1 MSIFM
6 QSKATFSDILFL
18 VTVGNSLQLRYKSN
32 AVSENMEITTKRMIM
47 TRNPFNI
54 SNEYY
59 LFH

>member
-32 AVSENMEITTKRMIM
+32 AVSENMEVTTKRMIM
-47 TRNPFNI
+47 TRNLFNI